1 MSKEQDQLFFR
12 NFSLIVGLLAVMMI
26 IFIVVARIVGIDE
39 AADAERRT
47 LAVAEIT
54 APMGEVSVAGDVGE
68 APEIATEVTA
78 GGEGAGGKGKDVY
91 DGLCISCHG
100 SGIPGI
106 PQFGDKAAWEPRIA
120 QGNDTLYQH
129 AIQGYTGNSGMMMPP
144 RGGGVDLGD
153 DDVKAAVDY
162 IVTNSQSSTGEISK
176 EEPGATLEVAAA
188 AEVESAGDKGK
199 KIYDGL
205 CIACHGTGIP
215 NIPQFGDKAAWEPR
229 IAQGNDTLYTHAIQG
244 FTGASGM
251 PMPPKGGGADLSD
264 DDVTAAVDYM
274 VINSQ

>member
-78 GGEGAGGKGKDVY
+78 GGEGAGGKDVY
-91 DGLCISCHG
+91 DGLCISCH
-100 SGIPGI
+100 
-106 PQFGDKAAWEPRIA
+106 EPRIA
-120 QGNDTLYQH
+120 QGNDTLYQR

-144 RGGGVDLGD
+144 RGGGADLSD

-162 IVTNSQSSTGEISK
+162 IVTNSQSSTGEVSK
-176 EEPGATLEVAAA
+176 EEPEATVEVAAA

-215 NIPQFGDKAAWEPR
+215 GTPQFGDKAAWEPR
-229 IAQGNDTLYTHAIQG
+229 IAQGNDTLYQHAIQG

-251 PMPPKGGGADLSD
+251 MMLPRGGGADLSD
-264 DDVTAAVDYM
+264 DDVKAAVDYM
-274 VINSQ
+274 VTNSQ

>member
-47 LAVAEIT
+47 PAVAEIT

-68 APEIATEVTA
+68 EPEIATEVTA
-78 GGEGAGGKGKDVY
+78 GGEGAGGKDIY

-144 RGGGVDLGD
+144 RGGGADLSD
-153 DDVKAAVDY
+153 DDVKTAVDY
-162 IVTNSQSSTGEISK
+162 IVTNSQSSTREVSK
-176 EEPGATLEVAAA
+176 EEPEATVEAAA
-188 AEVESAGDKGK
+188 VAEVESAGDKGK
-199 KIYDGL
+199 KVYDGL
-205 CIACHGTGIP
+205 CVSCHGSGIP
-215 NIPQFGDKAAWEPR
+215 NIPQFGDKATWEPR
-229 IAQGNDTLYTHAIQG
+229 IAQGNDTLYQHAIKG
-244 FTGASGM
+244 FTGNSGM
-251 PMPPKGGGADLSD
+251 PMPAKGGNANLSD
-264 DDVTAAVDYM
+264 DDVKAAVDYM
-274 VINSQ
+274 VANSQ